1 MTEAYEIV
9 EHSYDVV
16 VGDAGGS
23 GMYAALY
30 NSRERTFV
38 SRSALKNPEG
48 DVYLSAA
55 TGFQLS
61 VRRSTVWLERVGHP
75 HQLGIGSGTHLV
87 HGRPAMNFDGDFADS
102 EIAGYLL
109 IHLAGGDMQHDFL
122 LAR

>member
-55 TGFQLS
+55 T
-61 VRRSTVWLERVGHP
+61 
-75 HQLGIGSGTHLV
+75 
-87 HGRPAMNFDGDFADS
+87 
-102 EIAGYLL
+102 
-109 IHLAGGDMQHDFL
+109 
-122 LAR
+122 